1 MIDAQRGSFRDPD
14 GNGLMLHHRY
24 KPYHDGSRP

>member
-1 MIDAQRGSFRDPD
+1 MIDAQRVGFRDPD

-24 KPYHDGSRP
+24 EPYHDGSLP